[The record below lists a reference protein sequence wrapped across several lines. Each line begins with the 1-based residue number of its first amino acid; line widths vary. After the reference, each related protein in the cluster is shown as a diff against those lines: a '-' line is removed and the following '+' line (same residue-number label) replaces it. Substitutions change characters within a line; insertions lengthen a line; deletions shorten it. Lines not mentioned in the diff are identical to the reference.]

1 MECSMVS
8 EKFDILIIGAGI
20 VGLATARALK
30 IAYPKYQIGVLEKEK
45 EIAFHQTGHNSGV
58 IHSGIYYK
66 PGSQKAKFCL
76 SGSRLLKDYC
86 SLKNIE
92 IHPSGKLIVATNSFE
107 EKSLKSLMERGKNNG
122 IKGLQILDGNQ
133 IKKFE
138 PNATGSMGIYCPTT
152 AIVDFKVVSEHFA
165 NDCIELGVSII
176 KNSEIHSI
184 TSVDTKTL
192 HVQTS
197 KDTFQTKNIVNC
209 GGLNSDRIAKM
220 MGLDYGTKII
230 PFRGEYFE
238 LAKDARSLVKGL
250 IYPVPD
256 PRFPFLGVH
265 FTKRIDGSVEAGP
278 NAVLSFSR
286 EGYGS
291 FSINLKDTFEIVKF
305 LGFWKM
311 AAKNIRTATSEQI
324 RSLIKPIF
332 VNSLKKLVPEISSK
346 DLINRRV
353 GVRAQAVDNKGQ
365 ILQDFHLI
373 QTKNS
378 IHVLNAPSPAAT
390 SSMAIANHIVKIV
403 HSSFTI

>member
-133 IKKFE
+133 IKKLE

-165 NDCIELGVSII
+165 NDCIEHAKFGAL
-176 KNSEIHSI
+176 
-184 TSVDTKTL
+184 
-192 HVQTS
+192 QPS
-197 KDTFQTKNIVNC
+197 K
-209 GGLNSDRIAKM
+209 A
-220 MGLDYGTKII
+220 
-230 PFRGEYFE
+230 
-238 LAKDARSLVKGL
+238 
-250 IYPVPD
+250 
-256 PRFPFLGVH
+256 
-265 FTKRIDGSVEAGP
+265 
-278 NAVLSFSR
+278 
-286 EGYGS
+286 
-291 FSINLKDTFEIVKF
+291 
-305 LGFWKM
+305 
-311 AAKNIRTATSEQI
+311 
-324 RSLIKPIF
+324 
-332 VNSLKKLVPEISSK
+332 
-346 DLINRRV
+346 
-353 GVRAQAVDNKGQ
+353 
-365 ILQDFHLI
+365 
-373 QTKNS
+373 
-378 IHVLNAPSPAAT
+378 
-390 SSMAIANHIVKIV
+390 
-403 HSSFTI
+403 